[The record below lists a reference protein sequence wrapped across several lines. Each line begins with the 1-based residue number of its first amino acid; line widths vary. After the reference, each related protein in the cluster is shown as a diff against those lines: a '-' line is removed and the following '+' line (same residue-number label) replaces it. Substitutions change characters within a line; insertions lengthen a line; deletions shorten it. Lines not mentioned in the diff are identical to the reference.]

1 MVNSVEKWLRSGG
14 AARNAARF
22 TRLGRDPD
30 SLRRR
35 APERDRSSIGGECQ
49 GLIVIASRNMHAC
62 SGTNSAT
69 LQEFQQVPIALVDA
83 ADDVVLSRVGL
94 GEKHKASSTS
104 AAGTF
109 EFAQI
114 AVRAGAAAAQF
125 GQQP

>member
-14 AARNAARF
+14 VARNAPRF

-49 GLIVIASRNMHAC
+49 GLIVIASRNVHVR

-69 LQEFQQVPIALVDA
+69 LQEFQQVPVALVDA
-83 ADDVVLSRVGL
+83 ADDIILSLVGV
-94 GEKHKASSTS
+94 GKQNKASSSS

-109 EFAQI
+109 
-114 AVRAGAAAAQF
+114 
-125 GQQP
+125 